1 MRKSTKTSTCTGVP
15 AEHRSTVPSR
25 LRALV
30 NQGSVALPEIQ
41 QQLLIEAAAEIEG
54 AEEAF
59 AVIVQRNSMLR
70 ARVAQ
75 LENSV
80 RLMQTLIPANQPT

>member
-1 MRKSTKTSTCTGVP
+1 MRKSTKTSTGTGVP

-80 RLMQTLIPANQPT
+80 RIMQTLIPANQPT

>member
-1 MRKSTKTSTCTGVP
+1 MRKSTKTSTGTGVS

-80 RLMQTLIPANQPT
+80 RIMQTLIPANQPT